1 LGHIYGPENLG
12 GSGWV
17 GGLEARWAEME
28 AQRRAVS
35 NPGATCRSRG
45 AGATRVPLASCCIG
59 IRLLIDQQL
68 TEDVN
73 VNLGAYFFLIEEP
86 PISS

>member
-1 LGHIYGPENLG
+1 LGQIYGPANLG
-12 GSGWV
+12 GSGGV

-35 NPGATCRSRG
+35 NPDATCRSRG
-45 AGATRVPLASCCIG
+45 AGATRVPLASCYIG